1 MSAMARKVA
10 NMAILKRRQAPQAA
24 LGKIENILGANTRF
38 SGELVADG
46 NIRIDGEYEG
56 HIETAGNVIVGPD
69 ARVIASVHATAVQV
83 WGAVEG
89 DIVTRGRL
97 EILPS
102 GRVFGNLRVASL
114 LIDEG
119 GIFRGECVMGGQEGL
134 PPANEQGAAEGANV
148 QTS

>member
-1 MSAMARKVA
+1 M
-10 NMAILKRRQAPQAA
+10 
-24 LGKIENILGANTRF
+24 GKIDNILGANTRF
-38 SGELVADG
+38 SGELVSDG
-46 NIRIDGEYEG
+46 NIRIDGEFEG

-69 ARVIASVHATAVQV
+69 ARMIASVHATAVQV

-119 GIFRGECVMGGQEGL
+119 GIFRGECVMGAQEGSL
-134 PPANEQGAAEGANV
+134 QGPEKEPAEDADAQQG
-148 QTS
+148 